1 MKNRKVRTK
10 KTIAVR
16 EFCILL
22 LLLLLLLL
30 LRSDVE
36 NTRPFLKRLWIFQDI
51 VVHGGF
57 EPP

>member
-16 EFCILL
+16 EFCI

-57 EPP
+57 EPS

>member
-1 MKNRKVRTK
+1 MENRKVRTK

-16 EFCILL
+16 EFRILS
-22 LLLLLLLL
+22 LL

-51 VVHGGF
+51 VVQWWL
-57 EPP
+57 